1 MDNIY
6 RILRETALKDGRI
19 SDDEAKMLDS
29 IIGELNNYTKILKDA
44 WKDGIISDDER
55 ADLSAW
61 RKRVWDH
68 TVKVALGDNIINTDE
83 HDLLLSLVKVMKL
96 LEEKE

>member
-1 MDNIY
+1 VDNIY

-29 IIGELNNYTKILKDA
+29 IIGELNNYTKILEDA
-44 WKDGIISDDER
+44 WSDGIISDDES

-61 RKRVWDH
+61 RERVWDH
-68 TVKVALGDNIINTDE
+68 TVKVTLEDNIINTDE

>member
-6 RILRETALKDGRI
+6 GILRGTALKDGRI

-29 IIGELNNYTKILKDA
+29 IIGELNDYTKILEDA

-68 TVKVALGDNIINTDE
+68 TVEVALEDNIINADE
-83 HDLLLSLVKVMKL
+83 HNLLLSLVKVMKL